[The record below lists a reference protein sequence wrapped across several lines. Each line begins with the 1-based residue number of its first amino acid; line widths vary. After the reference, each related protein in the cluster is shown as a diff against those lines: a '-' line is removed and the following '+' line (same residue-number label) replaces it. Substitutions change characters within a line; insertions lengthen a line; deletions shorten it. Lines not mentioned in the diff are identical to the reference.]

1 LQRNDLSP
9 ITQEE
14 RLSDQ
19 STGPMKRD
27 RSGRNDRD
35 RLAYTAIASESPDGC
50 HADARGS
57 DCSSTV
63 QP

>member
-1 LQRNDLSP
+1 MHGASECCATGLFVRAVNPLDEVSLSC
-9 ITQEE
+9 
-14 RLSDQ
+14 
-19 STGPMKRD
+19 
-27 RSGRNDRD
+27 
-35 RLAYTAIASESPDGC
+35 TAIASESPDGC